1 MAALE
6 GILGGTPMPNQS
18 PAGPILIV
26 EDDPDMRSAMTMILE
41 SAGYEV
47 VGASEGRE
55 ALDRLREPSRPCL
68 ILLDLMLPGMDGFEL
83 RVQQMQDPTLDD
95 IPVIVFSAG
104 ADLERKV
111 VPLRVDGHLEKPVD
125 IPVLLEL
132 VGSRCA
138 KDRPERH

>member
-1 MAALE
+1 
-6 GILGGTPMPNQS
+6 MPNQS

-26 EDDPDMRSAMTMILE
+26 EDDPDIRSAMTMILKSE
-41 SAGYEV
+41 GYEV
-47 VGASEGRE
+47 AGASEGRE

-68 ILLDLMLPGMDGFEL
+68 ILLDLMMPRMDGFEL
-83 RVQQMQDPTLDD
+83 RVQQMQDPTLAD

-111 VPLRVDGHLEKPVD
+111 APLRVDGYLEKPVD